1 MKSNNKFD
9 CPHSTEMPPVGS
21 AAYAACVACADI
33 QLDRISPEF
42 LPTGQDDAQPLAPEE
57 SSGQPNEDI
66 ELLVWDISWLFN
78 HMRRE
83 MYELQYMQEKLSEAK
98 AAKASEKEIKELEA
112 AVAELNDSFEQHN
125 VVYDKLNEELQE
137 LEERERGRKV
147 PVQ

>member
-1 MKSNNKFD
+1 MKSSNEFSYDN
-9 CPHSTEMPPVGS
+9 PPGMPPVGS
-21 AAYAACVACADI
+21 AAYAACTDF

-42 LPTGQDDAQPLAPEE
+42 LPTDQEAAQPLAPEE

-66 ELLVWDISWLFN
+66 ELLVWDIDWLFN

-83 MYELQYMQEKLSEAK
+83 EFELQDMQEKLSEAK

-112 AVAELNDSFEQHN
+112 AVAELNDSFKQHN

-137 LEERERGRKV
+137 LVEQERKQKELSIG
-147 PVQ
+147 